1 VDVRRLHSFA
11 TLAEHLNF
19 SRAAEVLNTSQ
30 PALSHQIA
38 SLERELGV
46 RLFERTKRQ
55 VRLTA
60 AGIEYLE
67 GIGGAMRQLE
77 TSADRARD
85 AQAGLRGTLSLAVV
99 GMVMIRPLPAVVR
112 AFSHRFPQTRISI
125 AILRHPDPFEAV
137 RSNRAH
143 LAFAVDTP
151 ELVDLEREVMWSF
164 PYRAILPADH
174 PLARHE
180 DIDLNDLAGETLIT
194 PPSRGGSAGGDRT
207 LAVCREVAFAP
218 AYVREVPE
226 TADVEAIFGLV
237 TCRLGFGILPG
248 PYESFAL
255 PNVVFK
261 PIRGSRLRVTI
272 AAFWRQDH
280 TKPLVVNF
288 LGIAR
293 TTGDV

>member
-1 VDVRRLHSFA
+1 MDVRRLHSFA

-55 VRLTA
+55 VQLTA
-60 AGIEYLE
+60 AGTEYLE

-85 AQAGLRGTLSLAVV
+85 AQAGRRGTLSLAVV
-99 GMVMIRPLPAVVR
+99 GMAMIRPLPAVVR
-112 AFSHRFPQTRISI
+112 TFDDRFPRTRISI

-137 RSNRAH
+137 RANRAH
-143 LAFAVDTP
+143 LAFAVDTAG
-151 ELVDLEREVMWSF
+151 LVDLEREIMWSF
-164 PYRAILPADH
+164 PYRVILPADH
-174 PLARHE
+174 ALARGGE
-180 DIDLNDLAGETLIT
+180 VDLNELAGETLVT

-218 AYVREVPE
+218 AGVREVPE

-237 TCRLGFGILPG
+237 ACRLGFGILPA

-255 PNVVFK
+255 PSVVFK

-272 AAFWRQDH
+272 AAFWRRGH
-280 TKPLVVNF
+280 SNPLAANF
-288 LGIAR
+288 LDIAR
-293 TTGDV
+293 AIGEA